1 LGFGLYTR
9 ASIDGILDSMTNAD
23 AEREETSDIEAV
35 RAANRAFF
43 KAFESRDIAEMDA
56 VWAHE
61 GQVTCAH
68 PTRPLAVGWPEIR
81 EIWKTILHNV
91 GEIRFDIVD
100 EQIEVHGDLAWLVC
114 VELVGERLI
123 FGESQTELLATNLF
137 RRENGRWLLVHHHS
151 SPLVT
156 RRGQGRR
163 QPEPAAR

>member
-1 LGFGLYTR
+1 
-9 ASIDGILDSMTNAD
+9 MAD
-23 AEREETSDIEAV
+23 ADEEREQTSDIEAV

-43 KAFESRDIAEMDA
+43 KAFESRDIAKMDE

-68 PTRPLAVGWPEIR
+68 PTRSLAVGWPEIR
-81 EIWKTILHNV
+81 EIWQTILNNV

-100 EQIEVHGDLAWLVC
+100 EHIEVHGDLAWLVC

-123 FGESQTELLATNLF
+123 FGESQTELLATNLY
-137 RRENGRWLLVHHHS
+137 RREHGRWLLVHHHS

-163 QPEPAAR
+163 PPEPAAR